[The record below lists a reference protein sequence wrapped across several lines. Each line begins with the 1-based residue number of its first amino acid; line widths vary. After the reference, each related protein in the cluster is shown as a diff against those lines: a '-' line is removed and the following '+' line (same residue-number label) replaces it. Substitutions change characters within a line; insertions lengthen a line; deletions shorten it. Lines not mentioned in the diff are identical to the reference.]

1 MLIRMLFNSKIIPI
15 NIRQHILKDVQMIVQ
30 EKVFVILSLEFV
42 DVITVLEVQIVVK
55 QLKLNVQ
62 MIVMVKDN
70 VLITDVNVIKD
81 FQIHPVVQNSY
92 VEINQEIVLVG
103 QKQVIA

>member
-1 MLIRMLFNSKIIPI
+1 MLIKMQFNSKIIPI

-62 MIVMVKDN
+62 MIVMVQDN
-70 VLITDVNVIKD
+70 VLITDVNVTKD
-81 FQIHPVVQNSY
+81 IQIHPVVQNSY
-92 VEINQEIVLVG
+92 VEINHQVVLVG
-103 QKQVIA
+103 QNQVIV

>member
-15 NIRQHILKDVQMIVQ
+15 NIRQHILKDVQMIVL

>member
-62 MIVMVKDN
+62 MIVMVQDN
-70 VLITDVNVIKD
+70 VLITNVNVTKD
-81 FQIHPVVQNSY
+81 IQIHPVVQNSY
-92 VEINQEIVLVG
+92 VEINQIVVLVG
-103 QKQVIA
+103 QKQVIV